1 MYIGEKCF
9 VCLICNKCF
18 MRSDYLSKYIKI
30 YNCGDGK
37 KLDCNLDFDNSNDKL
52 VIILGGG
59 KK

>member
-37 KLDCNLDFDNSNDKL
+37 KLDCNLDFDNSNDFL
-52 VIILGGG
+52 LLL
-59 KK
+59 